1 MRETHSRRITGL
13 MRPDRTQQA
22 GSKANR
28 TRRRTPEVR
37 QLPASATQRGE
48 FESNLNLWVPVTRND
63 TEGFESLILLMG
75 NNAKR
80 LVCGSLAAPFSVRC
94 IEDLID
100 YEDIPTLISFLE
112 T

>member
-1 MRETHSRRITGL
+1 